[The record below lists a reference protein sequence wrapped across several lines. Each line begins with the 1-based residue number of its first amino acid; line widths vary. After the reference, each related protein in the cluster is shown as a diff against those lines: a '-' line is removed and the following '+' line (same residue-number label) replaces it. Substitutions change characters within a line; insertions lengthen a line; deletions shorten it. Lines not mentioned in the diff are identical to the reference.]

1 MPTVSEISSG
11 QQFQRSA
18 DENGLAD
25 SQTRVF
31 KVLLGQPG
39 ETFDIQQ
46 TCGVF
51 IGDIHPYNTNIYCK
65 SFSANFEGNS
75 RMVVLCTFQYQS
87 TAGSDGGGNP
97 RDPQQDPPDV
107 RPANWSTSTSLME
120 APAYSWEKVLT
131 VTNNGVNADNPKPPV
146 NPAGDIY
153 DGVTKLVPVTTI
165 TIEQFEANDPT
176 RHCYYAGR
184 INSVRYRI
192 GSLGCDPHTL
202 MFRGV
207 SSSPAVESWGNLV
220 FRGWKC
226 VYEFAYRPNEA
237 HYSDTDGVPPAVE
250 DVGWDILVPVS
261 GFSVKAFT
269 PPGNAAEDD
278 PFGQPLKHAAG
289 RIGIADDGLPVLP
302 VGVNDGDKVRAMVK
316 VHDYEDGGVSQT
328 PSAQP
333 VPLNENGRP
342 RKADAIPAVLV
353 FRYQVQPEMDFRS
366 LGLRLQ

>member
-120 APAYSWEKVLT
+120 APVSKWRKLGE
-131 VTNNGVNADNPKPPV
+131 NNWTEPQ

-153 DGVTKLVPVTTI
+153 DGATKMVPVTTI
-165 TIEQFEANDPT
+165 SIEQWEPADPT
-176 RHCYYAGR
+176 RHCRYAGYV
-184 INSVRYRI
+184 NDPPFQL
-192 GSLGCDPHTL
+192 GSLYCDLRTV

-207 SSSPAVESWGNLV
+207 SCQPAVESWGTLV
-220 FRGWKC
+220 YRGWKAS
-226 VYEFAYRPNEA
+226 YEFLYRPNWVN
-237 HYSDTDGVPPAVE
+237 GRGQ
-250 DVGWDILVPVS
+250 VGWDILIPQS
-261 GFSVKAFT
+261 GFNVRAFT
-269 PPGNAAEDD
+269 PPGNNNRDTYA
-278 PFGQPLKHAAG
+278 QPLKHSAG
-289 RIGIADDGLPVLP
+289 RIGFDNGLPLLP
-302 VGVNDGDKVRAMVK
+302 SGVNDGDKVRAMIR
-316 VHDYEDGGVSQT
+316 VHEYEDGGVSQT

-333 VPLNENGRP
+333 IPLNDDGTP
-342 RKADAIPAVLV
+342 RSSTADPKVIVN
-353 FRYQVQPEMDFRS
+353 RYQVQESTNF
-366 LGLRLQ
+366 LTTFGLRLQ